1 MIIIDYN
8 SVERA
13 ILHNEYFYFEVHVV
27 GDTYS

>member
-8 SVERA
+8 SVEGA